1 MVERHHRLVARP
13 ASRRSAPYWDL
24 TVHSSASARGQ
35 LTVDASQTLRRSRPL
50 DEGLA
55 LLRRQPD
62 ANFMHQMPVWPG
74 GEPYSLGNGDGQRLK
89 SGISVFFKRFA

>member
-1 MVERHHRLVARP
+1 MLMA
-13 ASRRSAPYWDL
+13 D
-24 TVHSSASARGQ
+24 
-35 LTVDASQTLRRSRPL
+35 D
-50 DEGLA
+50 
-55 LLRRQPD
+55 RRQPD